1 MSKDS
6 SAKYYQKN
14 KERLQKKLLKGIK
27 IFLKKRKTKMNKMV
41 PKNGTKQQR
50 LAEFRKNHYKIQKK
64 SCFTNND
71 GLMFLVSTFISLLET
86 LLGFPD
92 TKNSAAIF

>member
-27 IFLKKRKTKMNKMV
+27 IFLKKRKTKINKMV
-41 PKNGTKQQR
+41 
-50 LAEFRKNHYKIQKK
+50 QKK
-64 SCFTNND
+64 RYKTAKAS
-71 GLMFLVSTFISLLET
+71 
-86 LLGFPD
+86 
-92 TKNSAAIF
+92 

>member
-1 MSKDS
+1 
-6 SAKYYQKN
+6 
-14 KERLQKKLLKGIK
+14 
-27 IFLKKRKTKMNKMV
+27 MV
-41 PKNGTKQQR
+41 QKNGTKQQR

-86 LLGFPD
+86 LLSFPD